1 MTYWSTG
8 TLGQIDGGFEVARSG
23 QKCLVVIVVLELSGS
38 GFVCLFVC
46 LLACV
51 HVGHI
56 FYFKVSLGK

>member
-8 TLGQIDGGFEVARSG
+8 TLGQIGGGLEVARSG

-38 GFVCLFVC
+38 GFVCLF
-46 LLACV
+46 ACV
-51 HVGHI
+51 HVGHF